1 VKKLLD
7 SRSKSITSLQDI
19 FESLEE
25 TLDVLGNRLATDT
38 ATTTTTTTAMTEN
51 ISGSASRK
59 KRRMSEILDLSKLTK
74 IRRKDLSLVDLVPK
88 FGLRVELNRI
98 DQHPDK

>member
-1 VKKLLD
+1 MKKLLD
-7 SRSKSITSLQDI
+7 SRSESITSLQDI

-38 ATTTTTTTAMTEN
+38 ATTTTTTAMTEN